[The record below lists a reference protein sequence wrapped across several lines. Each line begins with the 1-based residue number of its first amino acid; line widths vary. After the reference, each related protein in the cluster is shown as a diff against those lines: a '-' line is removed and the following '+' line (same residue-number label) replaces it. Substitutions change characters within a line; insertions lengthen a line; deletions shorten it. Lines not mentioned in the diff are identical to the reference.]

1 MEASTRLSKAQQGLL
16 AFLREK
22 SGQVVT
28 QDAVLAA
35 TGWKPATLKAYVSKG
50 NLAELVRENDDGSL
64 LVISGADLDP
74 WTLLRTI
81 TQSGSTREVG
91 GPCESN
97 LARALVRKARD
108 NMTLALELYNR
119 PALENRLDAF
129 CILFCTAWEQLL
141 KAEIV
146 EEEGEDRIFTEI
158 EPGQRPKTISL
169 EKALDKRFPAN
180 DPVRANIAEIAELRH
195 GATHLLMPEAQSV
208 LSRLF
213 QAGVLNFTK
222 RFPALGGVPVFP
234 QSSSGLLSLI
244 ADPEQVDVVA
254 LRQTYGAK
262 TAEAIAEM
270 IDSLKTQIEKTNDER
285 FAISVEYK
293 LVLTRSDSKADIR
306 LTTASSGTGPAL
318 LIEKPVAVEKSH
330 PHALHDL
337 VGAVNKRAQSR
348 LNDYDVQAVIFREN
362 WKAANNEFHYYIPR
376 HKLHFYSE
384 KSAVHIADKI
394 GADPEYIARARES
407 YRHHLKKQSRS
418 SNKGK

>member
-1 MEASTRLSKAQQGLL
+1 MDPMSRLSKAQQGLL
-16 AFLREK
+16 ALLREK
-22 SGQVVT
+22 SGQKAN
-28 QDAVLAA
+28 QDEVLTA
-35 TGWKPATLKAYVSKG
+35 TGWKPATLKAYLSKG
-50 NLAELVRENDDGSL
+50 NLAELVRENEDGSL
-64 LVISGADLDP
+64 LVISGPELDA

-119 PALENRLDAF
+119 PTLENRLDAF

-146 EEEGEDRIFTEI
+146 EDEGEDKIFTEL
-158 EPGQRPKTISL
+158 EPGKRPKTISL
-169 EKALDKRFPAN
+169 EKALDKRFAAN
-180 DPVRANIAEIAELRH
+180 DPTRANIAEIAELRH

-213 QAGVLNFTK
+213 QAGVINFTK
-222 RFPALGGVPVFP
+222 RFPSLGGVPVFP

-254 LRQTYGAK
+254 LRQTYGMK

-270 IDSLKTQIEKTNDER
+270 IDSLRTRIEKTNDER

-293 LVLTRSDSKADIR
+293 LVLTRSESKADIR
-306 LTTASSGTGPAL
+306 LTTAPAGTGPAL
-318 LIEKPVAVEKSH
+318 LIEKPVAVEKTH
-330 PHALHDL
+330 PYSLGDL
-337 VGAVNKRAQSR
+337 VAALNKKVQTR
-348 LNDYDVQAVIFREN
+348 LNEYDAQAIIFREN
-362 WKAANNEFHYYIPR
+362 WKASNNDFHYYIPCACTR
-376 HKLHFYSE
+376 T
-384 KSAVHIADKI
+384 
-394 GADPEYIARARES
+394 RR
-407 YRHHLKKQSRS
+407 
-418 SNKGK
+418 